1 MTEFIE
7 RMSLDDL
14 DFGDE
19 SRSGASSP
27 FTPAKLMGVAFLG
40 AAVALSGYYI
50 YSSLGSEERARLRD
64 GVLNFV
70 SDQVK
75 GGATPFTAQ
84 QAVEAGSA
92 T

>member
-19 SRSGASSP
+19 RRPGEDTP
-27 FTPAKLMGVAFLG
+27 FTPAKLIGVACLG

-50 YSSLGSEERARLRD
+50 YSSLGSEDKARLRD
-64 GVLNFV
+64 GVLGFV
-70 SDQVK
+70 SEQVK
-75 GGATPFTAQ
+75 PLIPPHN
-84 QAVEAGSA
+84 
-92 T
+92 

>member
-14 DFGDE
+14 DFGDG
-19 SRSGASSP
+19 RCSSEDTP
-27 FTPAKLMGVAFLG
+27 FTPAKLIGVACLG

-50 YSSLGSEERARLRD
+50 YSSLGSEDKARLRD

-70 SDQVK
+70 SERVK
-75 GGATPFTAQ
+75 P
-84 QAVEAGSA
+84 VLPPS
-92 T
+92 

>member
-19 SRSGASSP
+19 RRSGEDTP
-27 FTPAKLMGVAFLG
+27 FTPAKLIGVACLG

-50 YSSLGSEERARLRD
+50 YSSLGSEDKARLRD
-64 GVLNFV
+64 SVLGFV
-70 SDQVK
+70 SEQVK
-75 GGATPFTAQ
+75 PILPPH
-84 QAVEAGSA
+84 E
-92 T
+92 

>member
-19 SRSGASSP
+19 RRLGEDSP
-27 FTPAKLMGVAFLG
+27 FTPAKLIGVACLG

-50 YSSLGSEERARLRD
+50 YSSLGNEDKTRLRD
-64 GVLNFV
+64 SVVGFF
-70 SDQVK
+70 SEQVK
-75 GGATPFTAQ
+75 PLI
-84 QAVEAGSA
+84 SPRND
-92 T
+92 